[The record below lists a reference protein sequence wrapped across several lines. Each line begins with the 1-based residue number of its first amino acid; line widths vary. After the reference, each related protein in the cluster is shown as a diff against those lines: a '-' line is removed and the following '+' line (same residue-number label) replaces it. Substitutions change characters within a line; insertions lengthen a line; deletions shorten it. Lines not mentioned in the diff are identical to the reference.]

1 MKYINKTTILVFV
14 LVVLAVSIR
23 VWGVDFGLPQLYHA
37 DEGNKISIA
46 QKMFKT
52 GDFNP
57 HYFKKPT
64 FFIYLNALLYIPY
77 YQVGKILG
85 VFQAPDDIL
94 YPIILTMGVGYAP
107 FPTYVL
113 MARLLSVAFS
123 TATIPFIFSIGQRL
137 SKKTSVGLLA
147 ALFLAVSPT
156 HVMLSREITE
166 NAFQVFFMTVV
177 VWASLR
183 LYEEG
188 KTLDYIIAGIA
199 TGLTISSK
207 YPGVLIV
214 IVPICAHFLRS
225 EFTKGITD
233 IRIYYTLFLVPI
245 AFLATTPFAVLD
257 YKKFLEDTLF
267 EVDHYATGHPGMEGN
282 SLVWYL
288 TYAWGTAGLI
298 YLFALLEITR
308 GLYTRSKNTLLLAV
322 FPIVH
327 FIFIVSFTVRNDR
340 TFLPL
345 TPMLFVLSASFV
357 VYILRNFL
365 GNRIVIGLF
374 ALLAVIGLVQPIMR
388 TYEDGVRITTVDSR
402 MTSMAWIEQNL
413 PVGSK
418 IALEAY
424 TPFVDPDAFFVVPVG
439 VMINHEPQWY
449 VEQKIDYLVFGHG
462 MYGRFYLDPER
473 YKDEIRQYDNL
484 FEYERFELVQF
495 FNDAGYEVRIYRVD
509 HSDS

>member
-1 MKYINKTTILVFV
+1 MKKINKTVLLVFS
-14 LVVLAVSIR
+14 VVILAALIR
-23 VWGVDFGLPQLYHA
+23 VWGVNFGLPQLYHA
-37 DEGNKISIA
+37 DESNKISIA

-52 GDFNP
+52 GDLNP

-64 FFIYLNALLYIPY
+64 LFIYLNALLYIPY
-77 YQVGKILG
+77 YKLGEILG
-85 VFQAPDDIL
+85 VFKNPNDIS
-94 YPIILTMGVGYAP
+94 YPITLTMGVGYSAL
-107 FPTYVL
+107 PTSVL

-166 NAFQVFFMTVV
+166 NAFQVFFMTIV

-188 KTLDYIIAGIA
+188 KTIDYIIAGVA

-225 EFTKGITD
+225 EFKKGITD
-233 IRIYYTLFLVPI
+233 IRIYYTLFLAPI
-245 AFLATTPFAVLD
+245 TFLATTPFALLD

-288 TYAWGTAGLI
+288 TYAWGTSALI
-298 YLFALLEITR
+298 YLFALLEIVR
-308 GLYTRSKNTLLLAV
+308 GLYTRSKNIILLSV
-322 FPIVH
+322 FPVVH
-327 FIFIVSFTVRNDR
+327 FVFIISFVVRNDR
-340 TFLPL
+340 TLLPL
-345 TPMLFVLSASFV
+345 TPMLFVLSASFI
-357 VYILRNFL
+357 VYIWRHFL

-374 ALLAVIGLVQPIMR
+374 ASLVIISLFQPIMK
-388 TYEDGVRITTVDSR
+388 TYQEGVRLTTPDSR
-402 MTSMAWIEQNL
+402 VTSMAWIEEHV
-413 PVGSK
+413 PVGSRV
-418 IALEAY
+418 ALEAY
-424 TPFVDPDAFFVVPVG
+424 APFVNPDTFFVVPVG
-439 VMINHEPQWY
+439 VMINYEPDWY

-473 YKDEIRQYDNL
+473 YKNEITRYNTL
-484 FEYERFELVQF
+484 FEYEQFELIQL
-495 FNDAGYEVRIYRVD
+495 FNDAGYEVRIYQVD